1 MKTLMRF
8 AWTWMLGAALLATQ
22 SCNAPQNGG
31 GNGTDTTK
39 TDTTPPPPQAV
50 TPEFN
55 SPEGVASD
63 GEFLYVSNVG
73 VKLEPQAKDGDGRI
87 MKLNMAATEWIDKD
101 KWAAMQLD
109 APKGMAI
116 LGKRLFVTDIDRV
129 VEIDLKKVEQSY
141 VYDFSRFN
149 VKFLNDLAVKNDST
163 LLVSATDINA
173 IFQINLKD
181 QNFEKIKTGELN
193 GPNGLV
199 YDSESNKIYCVEYGS
214 DAKPKGRVLAIDAN
228 TGATKQVGKHTGG
241 LDGVAFAADGSLLF
255 SDWNTAHVE
264 RMEISGGTVTEVAS
278 DSIKGPAD
286 FYYHIPTK
294 QLYLPRMMEN
304 QLLILEG
311 I

>member
-1 MKTLMRF
+1 MNTLKQF
-8 AWTWMLGAALLATQ
+8 SWALLLGAALVASQ
-22 SCNAPQNGG
+22 SCNGSAQGG
-31 GNGTDTTK
+31 DGTDTTK
-39 TDTTPPPPQAV
+39 TDTTPPVPQPVA
-50 TPEFN
+50 PIFN

-63 GEFLYVSNVG
+63 GEFIYVSNVG
-73 VKLEPQAKDGDGRI
+73 VKLEPQTKDGDGRI
-87 MKLNMAATEWIDKD
+87 MKLNMAANDWIDKD
-101 KWAAMQLD
+101 KWAAIKLD

-116 LGKRLFVTDIDRV
+116 IGKRLWVTDIDRV

-149 VKFLNDLAVKNDST
+149 AHFLNDLAVKNDST

-181 QNFEKIKTGELN
+181 QNFEKIKTGEIN
-193 GPNGLV
+193 GPNGLA

-228 TGATKQVGKHTGG
+228 TGATRQVGNHTGG
-241 LDGVAFAADGSLLF
+241 LDGVGFAADGSLLF
-255 SDWNTAHVE
+255 SDWNAAHVE
-264 RMEISGGTVTEVAS
+264 RMAIPGGTVTEVAS

-294 QLYLPRMMEN
+294 QLFLPCMMEN